1 MHRRFVKLI
10 NKNVRDSL
18 FSENKPFCKISSSVF
33 IESSEIF
40 YGKNGRLNTTFLLKS
55 MTLVDSLNWNK
66 FHFCRQYCRHNQVRM
81 NSKYFQGHF
90 HPKTGKLEVKK
101 KKSSH
106 CLQLF
111 RMSHNV
117 YPKFWRCVISQ
128 RAAARRLH
136 FVFFFFDLL
145 RCSLVC
151 SYNANVISKVCCVT
165 DQAKSELKRVKL
177 KNS

>member
-101 KKSSH
+101 KRSQVTVYNSLECH
-106 CLQLF
+106 TTSTQNF
-111 RMSHNV
+111 GV
-117 YPKFWRCVISQ
+117 AWYPKE
-128 RAAARRLH
+128 RLQGGYTL
-136 FVFFFFDLL
+136 FFFSLISFVALL
-145 RCSLVC
+145 FVLITQTLSP
-151 SYNANVISKVCCVT
+151 KCV
-165 DQAKSELKRVKL
+165 A
-177 KNS
+177 

>member
-55 MTLVDSLNWNK
+55 MTLVNSLNWNK

-81 NSKYFQGHF
+81 NSKYFRGHF

-101 KKSSH
+101 RSQVTVYNSLECH
-106 CLQLF
+106 TTSTQNF
-111 RMSHNV
+111 GV
-117 YPKFWRCVISQ
+117 AWYPKE
-128 RAAARRLH
+128 RLQGGYTL
-136 FVFFFFDLL
+136 FFFFSLISFVALL
-145 RCSLVC
+145 FVLITQTLSPE
-151 SYNANVISKVCCVT
+151 CV
-165 DQAKSELKRVKL
+165 A
-177 KNS
+177 